1 MRAHGHAS
9 PFVHGRINKI
19 FAHMERT
26 LASDKMVQTKAGSQN
41 NPWLE
46 HLRHCA
52 AEYHRRR
59 AAEHASSA
67 EEQRAAATTGTP
79 AEEKPVRRRVVGKK
93 PEAKAIAPP
102 KAEAKLLAEK
112 DTKKPA
118 KTVKVQGKQRAKKA
132 AGNS

>member
-1 MRAHGHAS
+1 
-9 PFVHGRINKI
+9 
-19 FAHMERT
+19 
-26 LASDKMVQTKAGSQN
+26 MVQTKAGSQN

-67 EEQRAAATTGTP
+67 EEPRAAAATGTS

-102 KAEAKLLAEK
+102 TAEAKLLAEK
-112 DTKKPA
+112 DTKTLP
-118 KTVKVQGKQRAKKA
+118 KTVKEQGKRRAKKA
-132 AGNS
+132 AETDNS